1 MISTSTQGS
10 VTKHV
15 DYSKAFSVKFAEF
28 IGFSI
33 KIVQLS
39 YTAVGYVVLFFFV
52 SLTFQIILH
61 LLSVRLLMR
70 FAHVP
75 LKMVFR
81 PYIEIENR
89 RYLAEILP
97 IRRKPLSNQSINQI
111 NSKIFT

>member
-15 DYSKAFSVKFAEF
+15 KYSKAFSVKFAEF

-39 YTAVGYVVLFFFV
+39 YTAVGYVVHFFV

-111 NSKIFT
+111 NSKIFK

>member
-39 YTAVGYVVLFFFV
+39 YTAVGNVVHLFCF
-52 SLTFQIILH
+52 LN
-61 LLSVRLLMR
+61 LSNH
-70 FAHVP
+70 FAFA
-75 LKMVFR
+75 LSAFTDEICTCS
-81 PYIEIENR
+81 IEYGLQTIHRN
-89 RYLAEILP
+89 
-97 IRRKPLSNQSINQI
+97 RKPPLSG
-111 NSKIFT
+111 